1 MVAERIGRTAPS
13 IYLHFPDK
21 SSLMWAVCQR
31 DFGESEGHMIA
42 ATEGIEDPIE
52 RLSAMALAYLEW
64 AAANPEQYRILFMT
78 DRSARGGVA
87 SLADLAT
94 TPGFALLI
102 DNLRDGTDAGALID
116 VDPLVLAL
124 NVWAAVHGAASLLV
138 AQPAMG
144 WPEPAVWWASLQAQ
158 VLDGIRV
165 RPSS

>member
-21 SSLMWAVCQR
+21 ASLMWAVCQR
-31 DFGESEGHMIA
+31 DFSESEGHMIA
-42 ATEGIEDPIE
+42 ATDGIDDPIE

-64 AAANPEQYRILFMT
+64 AVANPEQYRILFMT

-87 SLADLAT
+87 SLDDLAT
-94 TPGFALLI
+94 TPGFSLLI
-102 DNLRDGTDAGALID
+102 DNLRDGIASGDLVDI
-116 VDPLVLAL
+116 DPLVLAL

-144 WPEPAVWWASLQAQ
+144 WPEPAAWWPSLLGV

-165 RPSS
+165 RPPA